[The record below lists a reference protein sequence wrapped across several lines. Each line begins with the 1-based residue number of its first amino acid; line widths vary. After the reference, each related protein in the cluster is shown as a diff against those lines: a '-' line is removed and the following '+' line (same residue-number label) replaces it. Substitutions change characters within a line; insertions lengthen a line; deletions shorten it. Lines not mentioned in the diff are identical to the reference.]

1 MFQKNS
7 FKIIIKVTS
16 IDEIKIPHDK
26 IKESQAQYK
35 LDREAANISAL
46 SSPDLQKYKYVTKKK
61 DF

>member
-1 MFQKNS
+1 M
-7 FKIIIKVTS
+7 TS

-61 DF
+61 DFWKD